1 MIIYVGVL
9 KVLWDGIVSIVI
21 YVIGVGSFVL
31 MVEIVL

>member
-1 MIIYVGVL
+1 MIIGVSVW

-21 YVIGVGSFVL
+21 CVIGVESYVL

>member
-1 MIIYVGVL
+1 MIIYVSVL

-21 YVIGVGSFVL
+21 CVIGVGSFVL